1 MSRRKSCNATVDAR
15 ECRGNHEKMIR
26 KFLKKVK
33 NCGIL
38 EEVRDRRY
46 YMKPSEKR
54 RRDRAR
60 CRGGEGENRQ
70 SLKLLC
76 ENLVWQLL
84 GSCVHRERGS
94 FFHEGNKQ
102 QLVKIHDV

>member
-60 CRGGEGENRQ
+60 AERNRRREE
-70 SLKLLC
+70 LKRNRAL
-76 ENLVWQLL
+76 
-84 GSCVHRERGS
+84 ERQ
-94 FFHEGNKQ
+94 ERNR
-102 QLVKIHDV
+102 

>member
-1 MSRRKSCNATVDAR
+1 MNNKKYDLEDRTR
-15 ECRGNHEKMIR
+15 EFAIRVR

-38 EEVRDRRY
+38 QEVRDRRY

-60 CRGGEGENRQ
+60 AERNRRREE
-70 SLKLLC
+70 LKRKRAL
-76 ENLVWQLL
+76 
-84 GSCVHRERGS
+84 ERQ
-94 FFHEGNKQ
+94 ERNR
-102 QLVKIHDV
+102 